1 MATGW
6 PMKTTYANGD
16 VYSASDVNDITGT
29 INLLQTSTLSNQA
42 GKNAVI
48 NGGMDIWQRGTSIT
62 ASTSATNYSTDRW
75 AIIRP
80 ANASAITCTRQ
91 ATSDTTNLAFI
102 QYCARIQRTAASATT
117 DVPFFATSLESV
129 NSIPFAGKV
138 VVFSFYA
145 RRGANYSAA
154 SNVLNFQV
162 VSGTGTDQNV
172 YSGFTGAA
180 AVINTTATLTTT
192 WQRFTATAT
201 VSASATQLGAY
212 FYYTPTGTAGAADF
226 FEVTGVQLELGSTAT
241 TFSRA
246 GGTIQGELA
255 ACQRYYWRNTPNG
268 SNSYLSTMGTGA
280 TTSIADMIVAVPV
293 PMRVIPT
300 VLETSTIRLLDGSNA
315 FSTGTWTLN
324 TSDSSTTYPI
334 IRYTHG
340 SAALTQFRP
349 YFIAANGSSA
359 AYLGLGAEL

>member
-1 MATGW
+1 MAVGFPT
-6 PMKTTYANGD
+6 KVSYANGD
-16 VYSASDVNDITGT
+16 VFSASDLNDTNGT
-29 INLLQTSTLSNQA
+29 INLLTSSTLSSQA
-42 GKNAVI
+42 GKNAII

-91 ATSDTTNLAFI
+91 ATGDTTNLAFI
-102 QYCARIQRTAASATT
+102 QYCSRIQRTAASATT
-117 DVPFFATSLESV
+117 DVPFFATSLESF

-201 VSASATQLGAY
+201 VSASATQLGVY
-212 FYYTPTGTAGAADF
+212 FYYTPVGTAGAADY
-226 FEVTGVQLELGSTAT
+226 FEVTGVQLELGSYAT

-255 ACQRYYWRNTPNG
+255 ACQRYYWQTGLRASRSFGVAQFVGAADGLAFVALPVTMRVNP
-268 SNSYLSTMGTGA
+268 SNS
-280 TTSIADMIVAVPV
+280 V
-293 PMRVIPT
+293 
-300 VLETSTIRLLDGSNA
+300 
-315 FSTGTWTLN
+315 
-324 TSDSSTTYPI
+324 
-334 IRYTHG
+334 
-340 SAALTQFRP
+340 SAATDFEV
-349 YFIAANGSSA
+349 INAGGSSA
-359 AYLGLGAEL
+359 IALTAISFGEQSVDGFTANLTTASGMTTGQASLWRSKSAGNATLKVSAEL